1 MYSRNSLAKHNGRV
15 KYQFF
20 AMVVKLISAGFFIL
34 ILLLAVPINNSAAQ
48 ESRQVPSVAASDQ
61 NPAAKDDDRVYDYL
75 LSLSMAELARLPI
88 QSSGLFPMARNQAPG
103 SHYVVDTEQLQRM
116 GIRSIAEYIDRQVP
130 GMSTAIHGNQGTII
144 GVRGMLIDN
153 NSKTIMLRDN
163 ININNRQILG
173 INGSDLSTTLL
184 GDIERVEISTGP
196 GTLRYGSGAING
208 SINLI
213 SATGKSREG
222 LRLHT
227 MVGSGDFRQ
236 MEGSYGRVL
245 SERLNY
251 FIYGGYSK
259 DDGVRPHYTLP
270 ISQWSKLNGVN
281 GTPSTTFLDNVRVG
295 KTDGDYKFAFRAQ
308 FGRPD
313 DRLQVDLKGLLSH
326 TSNVDPVLGE
336 YLTSSASWREEIKET
351 AEARGGR
358 YSPFYV
364 QESENILISPEI
376 KLHINEHND
385 LTMIPYYHRLKAHSV
400 FSDFLLD
407 EVKRLH
413 ITLPPTN
420 GNDCPAM
427 KCNEDYY
434 AYGDELHM
442 GVTLINNY
450 TGLRNQKIAWGIE
463 DKYFKF
469 YTYPWQWHTVSVF
482 GEDQAQIGKFTLLG
496 GLRYDKTYYNH
507 RISAV
512 PPFNDGPY
520 PAPDDAA
527 AYTKRLAFAYQISGR
542 QTVRLSYQEGF
553 RFADYWPLKWVAHQN
568 KANGTNIKLKP
579 ETSKSYEFNYD
590 ITGLVKSLNITSA
603 LFYNRYKDTQG
614 WVDNGFT
621 YGNSPKII
629 TAVGGELSL
638 IYQPPDGPLSGS
650 LSYSYSKP
658 LDSFEDSIRVANQD
672 DTWIRYPVHMFKMY
686 FSYEI
691 MPGLFAGANGLL
703 ESPRYEKAKVTDPA
717 VAALFDKWS
726 FVMDANLWYQFNKH
740 LKFSF
745 SAKELLHK
753 NYNQYPAYFNGTR
766 PLDSPRAENPQYYLS
781 ISYNY

>member
-1 MYSRNSLAKHNGRV
+1 MYSRNSLAKYNGRV
-15 KYQFF
+15 KCRFF
-20 AMVVKLISAGFFIL
+20 AMAQKEFNAVFFIL
-34 ILLLAVPINNSAAQ
+34 ILLLTVSINNSAAQ
-48 ESRQVPSVAASDQ
+48 EGPQAP
-61 NPAAKDDDRVYDYL
+61 PAAVSGQSTALKDNDGVYDYL
-75 LSLSMAELARLPI
+75 LGLSMAELARLPI
-88 QSSGLFPMARNQAPG
+88 QSSGLFPMSRSQAPG
-103 SHYVVDTEQLQRM
+103 SHYVVEIEQLRRM

-130 GMSTAIHGNQGTII
+130 GMSTATHGNQGTII

-163 ININNRQILG
+163 VNINNRQILG

-184 GDIERVEISTGP
+184 GDIERVEVSTGP

-222 LRLHT
+222 LRLYT
-227 MVGSGDFRQ
+227 MAGSGDFRQ
-236 MEGSYGRVL
+236 VEGSYGRVL

-281 GTPSTTFLDNVRVG
+281 GTPSATFLDNVRVG
-295 KTDGDYKFAFRAQ
+295 KTDGNYKFAFRAQ

-313 DRLQVDLKGLLSH
+313 DRLRVDLKGLLSH
-326 TSNVDPVLGE
+326 TSNVGPVLGE
-336 YLTSSASWREEIKET
+336 YLTSSASWREEIKKT

-364 QESENILISPEI
+364 QESENFLISPEI
-376 KLHINEHND
+376 KLHINEHNN
-385 LTMIPYYHRLKAHSV
+385 LTLIPYYHRLKSHSV

-407 EVKRLH
+407 EVRRLH
-413 ITLPPTN
+413 ISLPPTN

-450 TGLRNQKIAWGIE
+450 TGLRNQKIAWGVE
-463 DKYFKF
+463 AKYFKF
-469 YTYPWQWHTVSVF
+469 YIYPWQWKTLSAF
-482 GEDQAQIGKFTLLG
+482 AEDQAQIGKFTLLG
-496 GLRYDKTYYNH
+496 GLRYDKTYYH
-507 RISAV
+507 HEISAV

-520 PAPDDAA
+520 PPPDDAA
-527 AYTKRLAFAYQISGR
+527 AYTKRLALAYQISER

-568 KANGTNIKLKP
+568 KANGTSIKLKP
-579 ETSKSYEFNYD
+579 ETSKSYELNYD
-590 ITGLVKSLNITSA
+590 ISGLVKSLDITSA

-614 WVDNGFT
+614 WVDSGFT
-621 YGNSPKII
+621 YGNSHEVI

-638 IYQPPDGPLSGS
+638 AYQPSDGPFSGS
-650 LSYSYSKP
+650 LSYSYSRP
-658 LDSFEDSIRVANQD
+658 IDSFEDSIRVANAD
-672 DTWIRYPVHMFKMY
+672 DTWTRYPVHMFKVY
-686 FSYEI
+686 LSYEI
-691 MPGLFAGANGLL
+691 IPGLFAGANGLL

-726 FVMDANLWYQFNKH
+726 FVMDANLWYQFDKH
-740 LKFSF
+740 LKLSL

-753 NYNQYPAYFNGTR
+753 NYNQHPAYFNGTR

-781 ISYNY
+781 LSYNY